1 MFFVCKIVSGLV
13 LVFRGKKNMN
23 IKSLCLVGTIFVSVG
38 VATEDY
44 VSQLGSHIKVQPT
57 MNNVNNNEEG
67 DSSSKYQGI
76 NQPLKLPLF
85 SENIIP
91 NQQKQNLN
99 ENQNI
104 TNFPFQS
111 PYTYNSFFQIPNNIP
126 SNVSNNIP
134 SNVSDNIAI
143 EISKEV
149 ENIVSDSDPQLSKT
163 EQKTVLK
170 APKTAKTKIKK
181 VQKKTS
187 NQKGTK
193 KVQEKTKQKTNKNS
207 FNTKTIS
214 NQQSRPSAQFSMQN
228 PSGGSVPMTQFGPY
242 LGTQP
247 LIYFIPNQSYLLP
260 MPFGNQHLVP
270 VIPVIPQ
277 SSTIDPKQASILPF
291 QNIDNI
297 K

>member
-1 MFFVCKIVSGLV
+1 
-13 LVFRGKKNMN
+13 MN

-44 VSQLGSHIKVQPT
+44 VSQFGSHIKIQPT
-57 MNNVNNNEEG
+57 MDNVNNIEEG

-228 PSGGSVPMTQFGPY
+228 PSDGSVPMAQFGPY

-247 LIYFIPNQSYLLP
+247 LICFIPNQSYLLP
-260 MPFGNQHLVP
+260 MLFGNQHLVP

-277 SSTIDPKQASILPF
+277 LSTIDPKQASIPPF